1 MWLIMRWVFG
11 VRGGSGSDMT
21 LTSPIDGVVVE
32 RHATRGEN
40 VSTEDTLFVV
50 ADASEVWVIARA
62 YEQHIPLV
70 RVGMSAT
77 LTVGPHEG
85 RQWTGTVSYVS
96 LSLDETTRTLPVRM
110 SVSNDDG
117 ALRPGMFGTLT
128 IDGGNAGSMLSV
140 PVSAVQSLNSR
151 DVVFVQG
158 DAVRTFEARTVVL
171 GREAEGMSPVLEG
184 LSGTET
190 VVVAG
195 AFILKSELVRGQLAD
210 GCAGD

>member
-1 MWLIMRWVFG
+1 
-11 VRGGSGSDMT
+11 
-21 LTSPIDGVVVE
+21 
-32 RHATRGEN
+32 
-40 VSTEDTLFVV
+40 
-50 ADASEVWVIARA
+50 
-62 YEQHIPLV
+62 
-70 RVGMSAT
+70 
-77 LTVGPHEG
+77 
-85 RQWTGTVSYVS
+85 
-96 LSLDETTRTLPVRM
+96 
-110 SVSNDDG
+110 
-117 ALRPGMFGTLT
+117 
-128 IDGGNAGSMLSV
+128 MLSV
-140 PVSAVQSLNSR
+140 PVSAVQSLNGR